1 MKTITRT
8 RVLGG
13 SIIVTIPSNIIKEE
27 RIAEDELVEIDIKK
41 MKKDFFG
48 ALRGIGSFK
57 IEDELK
63 EQIGE

>member
-48 ALRGIGSFK
+48 ALRGIGSFTK
-57 IEDELK
+57 EDELK
-63 EQIGE
+63 GQLE